1 MFLHRTL
8 PLSALAV
15 GLVLALGACGSA
27 DDPAEPGAADSSPP
41 DASGGTPQSPTLSD
55 APTVSPS
62 EGAADGSGTDAGA
75 DEVLAG
81 AVADLAERESVPTG
95 EVVLVSDTAV
105 QWRSGAL
112 GCPEPGNTYTQAITP
127 GRQILLEVGGETF
140 AYHAATTGPATYCVN
155 PEEPA
160 SE

>member
-27 DDPAEPGAADSSPP
+27 DDPAEPDTTDSSSP
-41 DASGGTPQSPTLSD
+41 DTSGGTPQSPDPSD
-55 APTVSPS
+55 PPTVSPS
-62 EGAADGSGTDAGA
+62 DGATDADGA

-81 AVADLAERESVPTG
+81 AVADLAEREGVATDD
-95 EVVLVSDTAV
+95 VVVVSDAAV

-112 GCPEPGNTYTQAITP
+112 GCPEPGMTYTQAITP

-140 AYHAATTGPATYCVN
+140 AYHAATDGPASYCVN

>member
-27 DDPAEPGAADSSPP
+27 DDPAEPGAADSTPP
-41 DASGGTPQSPTLSD
+41 DATGGTPQSPSLSDPSTLS
-55 APTVSPS
+55 PS
-62 EGAADGSGTDAGA
+62 DGSGSDDGA

-81 AVADLAERESVPTG
+81 AIADLAERESVPSG
-95 EVVLVSDTAV
+95 EVVVVSDAAV

-112 GCPEPGNTYTQAITP
+112 GCPEPGMTYTQAITP
-127 GRQILLEVGGETF
+127 GRQILLEVAGETF
-140 AYHAATTGPATYCVN
+140 AYHAATDGPASYCVN

>member
-27 DDPAEPGAADSSPP
+27 DDPAEPGAAGSSPP

-112 GCPEPGNTYTQAITP
+112 GCPEPGMSYTQAITP
-127 GRQILLEVGGETF
+127 GRQILLEVAGETF
-140 AYHAATTGPATYCVN
+140 AYHAATTGPAAYCVN